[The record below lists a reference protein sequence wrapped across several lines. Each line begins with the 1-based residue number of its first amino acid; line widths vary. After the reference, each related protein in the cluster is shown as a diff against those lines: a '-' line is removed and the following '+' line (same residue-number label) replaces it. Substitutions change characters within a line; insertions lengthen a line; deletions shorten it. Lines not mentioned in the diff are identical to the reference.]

1 MALSANKK
9 LRKQLCPKCGGPIFP
24 FVGFNA
30 GMIYECK
37 KCGYH
42 GPLALNEAKPSK
54 KWRI

>member
-1 MALSANKK
+1 VNKK
-9 LRKQLCPKCGGPIFP
+9 HKQVCPKCGGPIFP

-42 GPLALNEAKPSK
+42 GPLALNVVDQRTIK
-54 KWRI
+54 KQKI